1 MLPLVAL
8 ALLAALP
15 SAPPRKAEETKI
27 SIDLKDTSVVD
38 VVRLM
43 AEVGGLQVVV
53 GSEVSCRLTLKL
65 KDVPWRR
72 VMDIA
77 LKTCGLGSEEDNGI
91 VRVAAMSRLTQEAA
105 DRRKLAEE
113 QALSGP
119 LRIKQHRLSYARAE
133 EMAPLLRRFL
143 SPRGEV
149 VVDARTN
156 TVIIIDVDQ

>member
-1 MLPLVAL
+1 MLPLLAA

-15 SAPPRKAEETKI
+15 AAPKQKSEATRI
-27 SIDLKDTSVVD
+27 SIDLKDTSIVD

-43 AEVGGLQVVV
+43 AEVGGIQVVV
-53 GSEVSCRLTLKL
+53 GPEVSCTLTLKL
-65 KDVPWRR
+65 RDVPWPQ

-77 LKTCGLGSEEDNGI
+77 LRTCQLGYEEENGI
-91 VRVAAMSRLTQEAA
+91 YRVAAVSRLTEEATA
-105 DRRKLAEE
+105 RRKLAEE
-113 QALSGP
+113 RALSGP

-133 EMAPLLRRFL
+133 EMAPLLKKLL

-156 TVIIIDVDQ
+156 TVIIIDVD